1 MITVEEAR
9 RGLVI
14 DTKRLDEELR
24 FQPEI
29 FYEVATRAVTIA
41 SERDELKDSKDRTW
55 SSRFISEKMEGKI
68 DGKQLS
74 DKTAETFADVSEE
87 VKEATKK
94 FLEKKKEADEWLV
107 LKESYQQRSV
117 MLKELC
123 GLQNS
128 GNYGE
133 VVRSKE
139 ESKYEK
145 LRKEMRTK

>member
-1 MITVEEAR
+1 MISKEEAR

-29 FYEVATRAVTIA
+29 FYEVASTAVAVA
-41 SERDELKDSKDRTW
+41 SERDALKDKKDRTW
-55 SSRFISEKMEGKI
+55 SSKFISEKMESKM
-68 DGKQLS
+68 DGKSLS
-74 DKTAETFADVSEE
+74 DKTAETFADVNEE
-87 VKEATKK
+87 VVQVTRD

-123 GLQNS
+123 GIQSS

-133 VVRSKE
+133 VVRSRE